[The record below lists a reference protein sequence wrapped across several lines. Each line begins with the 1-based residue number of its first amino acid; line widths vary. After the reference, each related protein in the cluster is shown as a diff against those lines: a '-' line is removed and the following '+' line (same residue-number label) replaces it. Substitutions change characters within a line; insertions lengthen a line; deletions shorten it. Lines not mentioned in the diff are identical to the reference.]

1 MDKEL
6 IIFGVNL
13 INNCKFY
20 YPENP
25 IQRDRVDI
33 DKILMFKKVS
43 LGKNGYKQFIGDKN
57 N

>member
-43 LGKNGYKQFIGDKN
+43 FGKNGYKQFIGDKN